1 MASSKEFAEEVAGR
15 LFLLG
20 PVAARRM
27 FGGFGIFLDGV
38 MFGLIGFDTLYFK
51 ADDGNRADFEAA
63 GMEPFSYQG
72 RDRPISM
79 SYWRVPDEVLE
90 DVEQLSQWA
99 EKALAAARRA
109 KSAKKLRKPWKRNK
123 NP

>member
-1 MASSKEFAEEVAGR
+1 MASTKEFADEVTGR
-15 LFLLG
+15 LLPFG

-27 FGGFGIFLDGV
+27 FGGFGVFLDGV

-72 RDRPISM
+72 RNGPISF
-79 SYWRVPDEVLE
+79 SYWRVPDRVFE
-90 DVEQLSQWA
+90 DAEQLSQWA
-99 EKALAAARRA
+99 ENALAAARRT
-109 KSAKKLRKPWKRNK
+109 KSAKKPRKPRKK
-123 NP
+123 N